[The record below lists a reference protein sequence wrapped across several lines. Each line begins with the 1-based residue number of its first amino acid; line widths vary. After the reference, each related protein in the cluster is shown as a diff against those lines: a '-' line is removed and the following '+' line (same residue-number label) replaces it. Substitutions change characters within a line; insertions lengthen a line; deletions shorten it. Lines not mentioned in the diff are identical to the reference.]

1 MMGSAFYVFALVL
14 FPSLLFLG
22 LMTFESVVQS
32 AIQDAICLRGI
43 NRIRHLDV
51 ELAPQ
56 MHDYF
61 LLPIHDDATG
71 CTGYLVHP
79 FKTRH
84 IETEKDLLRLL
95 ANTGG
100 LVYNPKSSTAYS
112 CSNDDTLT

>member
-1 MMGSAFYVFALVL
+1 MLAVLPALAL
-14 FPSLLFLG
+14 FG
-22 LMTFESVVQS
+22 
-32 AIQDAICLRGI
+32 
-43 NRIRHLDV
+43 H
-51 ELAPQ
+51 
-56 MHDYF
+56 
-61 LLPIHDDATG
+61 LPIWWIYLVTFINSTLTVGFQG

-100 LVYNPKSSTAYS
+100 LVYHPKSSTAYS